1 MYQLEK
7 QHNPVPNAK
16 LLSQLDEN
24 AWITENALN
33 DNIRALNSHKE
44 AKKAHTS
51 EQISHHSGLT
61 VSQEIETGKARL
73 RNLVLNADGTNIK
86 EVVDARV
93 DRKGTIYP
101 TLWDRLAADG
111 QYIETRFNFKNALNY
126 GADPTGKSPSAWAI
140 QKALD
145 EIHREGGGQLVIPE
159 GIYLIEKR
167 IYIYGNTRF
176 TMSPSCVL
184 LRGWAGGFFANGTP
198 NDKFTGYSG
207 RGNIIIEGGIL
218 DGNYANIDK
227 YPTTAM
233 DSIILGHANNIWI
246 DRVTFKDTITAHAI
260 DANGINNLQITR
272 SNFFGFI
279 DLSGKRPF
287 SEAIQLGEFVEMGV
301 NQFGAFDG
309 TPNQNVYIAHN
320 HFGKSELLGGWGS
333 AIGNHYAV
341 YDIFQKNITI
351 FDNTIEDCGF
361 AGVRTFKWGEVKI
374 LNNRFKRNNECIRI
388 SQAAGGIESSKNV
401 EGVQM
406 NRPQNAQNV
415 LIQGND
421 FYDYKSY
428 GILSFGQIY
437 NNEVAWSDGIRIF
450 GNYFKLKAKEI
461 GEYDDEQAI
470 KLVFARNAFIS
481 DNRIFFFFWGK
492 KRDVDRRLLQHLY

>member
-207 RGNIIIEGGIL
+207 RGNIIIEG
-218 DGNYANIDK
+218 
-227 YPTTAM
+227 
-233 DSIILGHANNIWI
+233 
-246 DRVTFKDTITAHAI
+246 
-260 DANGINNLQITR
+260 
-272 SNFFGFI
+272 
-279 DLSGKRPF
+279 
-287 SEAIQLGEFVEMGV
+287 
-301 NQFGAFDG
+301 
-309 TPNQNVYIAHN
+309 
-320 HFGKSELLGGWGS
+320 
-333 AIGNHYAV
+333 
-341 YDIFQKNITI
+341 
-351 FDNTIEDCGF
+351 
-361 AGVRTFKWGEVKI
+361 
-374 LNNRFKRNNECIRI
+374 
-388 SQAAGGIESSKNV
+388 
-401 EGVQM
+401 
-406 NRPQNAQNV
+406 
-415 LIQGND
+415 
-421 FYDYKSY
+421 
-428 GILSFGQIY
+428 
-437 NNEVAWSDGIRIF
+437 
-450 GNYFKLKAKEI
+450 
-461 GEYDDEQAI
+461 
-470 KLVFARNAFIS
+470 
-481 DNRIFFFFWGK
+481 
-492 KRDVDRRLLQHLY
+492 